1 MAKIAMIGAGSIVF
15 AKNIMVDILSFPELS
30 DSTIALMDIDPKR
43 LDLIRKLADKLVK
56 QENYK
61 ATIISTTDRREA
73 LKDAD
78 YVITM
83 IQVGGLEAYQIDIE
97 IPLKYGVKQA
107 VGDTLGPGGVFR
119 FLRTAAVFK
128 DIARDMEEL
137 CPDALWINYVNP
149 MAMNCWY
156 INRISNIKNV
166 GLCHSV
172 QGTSEWLAK
181 IIGAPYS
188 EVSFIAAGINHMAWF
203 LEFKWKGKD
212 AYPLI
217 REKYNDPNVYKM
229 DVTKFEFL
237 KHFGYYVTESSH
249 HMSEYVPYFRKFDH
263 WIDKIHKDANWNDD
277 GVYNGMYLKCCQ
289 NAAAKFDEDMEEL
302 INAEKV
308 EVKRTHEYGA
318 YIIHSIET
326 GVPRVIYGNVDNK
339 SLITNLPQGCCV
351 EVPCLVDKNGI
362 QPTVIG
368 DLPPQLAAL
377 NRTNINV
384 QELAVMGALTGK
396 KEYIYQAIMMD
407 PLTSAV
413 LDMDQIRSMVSEMFA
428 AEEKWLLPIKLK

>member
-43 LDLIRKLADKLVK
+43 LSMISRLADKLVK
-56 QENYK
+56 QEGYK
-61 ATIISTTDRREA
+61 ATIISTLDRREA

-83 IQVGGLEAYQIDIE
+83 IQAGGLEAYQLDIE

-128 DIARDMEEL
+128 GIAQDMEEL

-172 QGTSEWLAK
+172 QGTSEWLAQ
-181 IIGAPYS
+181 IIGAPY
-188 EVSFIAAGINHMAWF
+188 EEISFISAGINHMAWF
-203 LEFKWKGKD
+203 LEFKWNGKD

-217 REKYNDPNVYKM
+217 KEKYNDPDIYKK

-263 WIDKIHKDANWNDD
+263 WIEKIHKDANWNDD

-289 NAAAKFDEDMEEL
+289 NAAARFDSDMEKL

-318 YIIHSIET
+318 YIIHSMET

-339 SLITNLPQGCCV
+339 GLITNLPEGCCV

-384 QELAVMGALTGK
+384 QELAVMGAITGN
-396 KEYIYQAIMMD
+396 KEYIYQAVMMD

-428 AEEKWLLPIKLK
+428 AEEKWILPMK